1 MRILINTSTTETVE
15 YLKLVNAIVRNN
27 AEVSSSVQ
35 AFNTL
40 KKGFESLD
48 DRLNHLEAEWRRR

>member
-15 YLKLVNAIVRNN
+15 YLKLVNTIVRNN
-27 AEVSSSVQ
+27 AEVSETVK

-48 DRLNHLEAEWRRR
+48 SRLDKLETEWRRR